1 MGEMIKMVVVLTVL
15 SVVSGGSLSW
25 LKDFTEPKIEN
36 QVMNLVKGPAIRQ
49 ILSEADND
57 PVEDRFKIMD
67 GDVERNV
74 FVGVF
79 GGAADTVVME
89 SSASGYGD
97 KIGMVVAI
105 NMVDETLRGIAV
117 TTHKETPGLGDK
129 VRSDWSDQFAD
140 KTATEDVKVVKGEPE
155 GNEIKAISGAT
166 VSSKSV
172 TKIVNKAIIEFR
184 NALFEKKLENEL
196 EKKVSTN

>member
-49 ILSEADND
+49 MLAEAEND
-57 PVEDRFKIMD
+57 PVEDRFKITD
-67 GDVERNV
+67 GDEERNV

-79 GGAADTVVME
+79 DGAPTTVVME

-97 KIGMVVAI
+97 KVGMVVAI
-105 NMVDETLRGIAV
+105 NMADETLRGIAV
-117 TTHKETPGLGDK
+117 TTHKETPGLGARAKDDP
-129 VRSDWSDQFAD
+129 SFAAQFAGKPITTPFGVTTD
-140 KTATEDVKVVKGEPE
+140 GGQISAL
-155 GNEIKAISGAT
+155 SGAT
-166 VSSKSV
+166 IPSRAV
-172 TKIVNKAIIEFR
+172 TVGVNNAIESYQELKPQLEEKIKG
-184 NALFEKKLENEL
+184 LGK
-196 EKKVSTN
+196 

>member
-15 SVVSGGSLSW
+15 SIVSGGSLSW

-49 ILSEADND
+49 MLSEAEND
-57 PVEDRFKIMD
+57 PVEDRFKITD

-89 SSASGYGD
+89 SSASGYAD

-105 NMVDETLRGIAV
+105 NMTDETIRGVAV
-117 TTHKETPGLGDK
+117 TTHKETPGLGANAKTDP
-129 VRSDWSDQFAD
+129 RFPAQFEGESISDQFGVT
-140 KTATEDVKVVKGEPE
+140 TAG
-155 GNEIKAISGAT
+155 GQISALSGAT
-166 VSSKSV
+166 ITSQAVCVGVNNAVASYNQLKPQLEE
-172 TKIVNKAIIEFR
+172 KIQGLGK
-184 NALFEKKLENEL
+184 
-196 EKKVSTN
+196 

>member
-36 QVMNLVKGPAIRQ
+36 QVMNLVKGPAIRSM
-49 ILSEADND
+49 LSEAEND

-105 NMVDETLRGIAV
+105 NMADQTLRGIAV
-117 TTHKETPGLGDK
+117 TTHKETPGLGAMAKDNPNFAA
-129 VRSDWSDQFAD
+129 QFVGQSIAD
-140 KTATEDVKVVKGEPE
+140 PFGVTTDGGQISAL
-155 GNEIKAISGAT
+155 SGAT
-166 VSSKSV
+166 ITSRAVCVGVNNAVKSY
-172 TKIVNKAIIEFR
+172 
-184 NALFEKKLENEL
+184 NEL
-196 EKKVSTN
+196 KPQLEEQIKGLGK

>member
-15 SVVSGGSLSW
+15 SIVSGGSLAG

-49 ILSEADND
+49 ILEAADND

-79 GGAADTVVME
+79 GGTADTVVME
-89 SSASGYGD
+89 ASASGYGD

-105 NMVDETLRGIAV
+105 NMADQTLRGIAV
-117 TTHKETPGLGDK
+117 TTHKETPGLGAMAKDDPSFAAQFVDK
-129 VRSDWSDQFAD
+129 SITSPFGVTTDGGQISAL
-140 KTATEDVKVVKGEPE
+140 
-155 GNEIKAISGAT
+155 SGAT
-166 VSSKSV
+166 ITSRAVCV
-172 TKIVNKAIIEFR
+172 GVN
-184 NALFEKKLENEL
+184 NAVASYNQLKPEL
-196 EKKVSTN
+196 EEKIKGLGK